1 MKTSTK
7 VIIGI
12 LTALLVTVIGISVY
26 MAHQSTGSNFDP
38 ILDGN
43 LANAATPTPT
53 PEAKPSESPEATV
66 KPTPTPDSTSDIAE
80 TTIEVSQTSISGT
93 AGKAGF
99 LGVTIKPE
107 KYNADYKVYSEDD
120 GILTV
125 SKSEGGIDYRLE
137 GEGKTTVTIEVANG
151 KKRTITA
158 IVSPAPTPV
167 PTSQGSTYSTRT
179 PVPTVAP
186 TPTQVPVSTPVPTA
200 VPTVTPVPTANPENP
215 AWSEGDLN
223 QYDPHVDA
231 GNVNACE
238 YIYNGQ
244 VYTDVES
251 NIPAGADIQSC
262 WPQ

>member
-12 LTALLVTVIGISVY
+12 LAALLVTVIGISVY
-26 MAHQSTGSNFDP
+26 MANQSTGSNFDP

-43 LANAATPTPT
+43 LANATDPTPT
-53 PEAKPSESPEATV
+53 PEVIPSESPEATA
-66 KPTPTPDSTSDIAE
+66 TPAPESKNDMAD

-99 LGVTIKPE
+99 LSVTIKPE
-107 KYNADYKVYSEDD
+107 KYNADYKVYAEDD

-137 GEGKTTVTIEVANG
+137 SEGKTTITIEASNG
-151 KKRTITA
+151 KKRTISA
-158 IVSPAPTPV
+158 VVSPAPTPV

-179 PVPTVAP
+179 PVPTAAP

-200 VPTVTPVPTANPENP
+200 VPTATPAPTATPENP

-223 QYDPHVDA
+223 QYDPHVDE

-238 YIYNGQ
+238 YVYNGQ